1 MSFESI
7 IPIDRYAQIHYII
20 VFVISIITTLFY
32 LSSENHRIHN
42 NVYGRIFAVLLFI
55 VITIFWGF
63 RPTNSTLFGDTWLYA
78 YSYENLFDDYNSQTA
93 QTEWLWNGLNYFC
106 HYIGFS
112 TSVFFV
118 VIELLYVGLML
129 WACQRLMGNNLWV
142 SFLFCVTSFS
152 FLSYGVNGIRN
163 GLACSFFLLAIA
175 FLNNQKKWNYILS
188 GVFVLAACCIHISSI
203 IPTVALLLS
212 FIFIRD
218 PKKTILVWIVSII
231 LSLVFGN
238 ILIQIIPNFGFDT
251 SRFDNYIAAGSN
263 SQLMEKFS
271 SGGFRF
277 DFLLYSSMPILM
289 VWYVTIKRNFID
301 LTYNIIANTYI
312 FANAFWI
319 IVIRAAYSNRFA
331 YLSWFLYP
339 LVIAYPLLRMNIWKD
354 QDRKSALI
362 LFAYSS
368 FTFIMFLLN
377 K

>member
-7 IPIDRYAQIHYII
+7 IPIDRYGQIHYIV
-20 VFVISIITTLFY
+20 VFVISIFTTLFY
-32 LSSENHRIHN
+32 LTTDNHKIHN
-42 NVYGRIFAVLLFI
+42 NVNGRVAALILFV
-55 VITIFWGF
+55 VITLFWGF

-78 YSYENLFDDYNSQTA
+78 YSYENLFNDYNAQTA
-93 QTEWLWNGLNYFC
+93 TTEWLWNELNYFC
-106 HYIGFS
+106 HFIGLS

-129 WACQRLMGNNLWV
+129 LACFRLMGNNLWV

-163 GLACSFFLLAIA
+163 GLACSFFLLAIS
-175 FLNNQKKWNYILS
+175 FLNNQKIWNYILS
-188 GVFVLAACCIHISSI
+188 GVFVLAACFIHTSSI
-203 IPTVALLLS
+203 IPTAALLLS
-212 FIFIRD
+212 FIFIHD
-218 PKKTILVWIVSII
+218 SKIPILIWLTCII

-238 ILIQIIPNFGFDT
+238 SLIQFIPDFGFDT
-251 SRFDNYIAAGSN
+251 SRFDNYIAAGSD
-263 SQLMEKFS
+263 SQLMDKFS
-271 SGGFRF
+271 SGGFRL

-289 VWYVTIKRNFID
+289 VWYSTIKRNYID

-339 LVIAYPLLRMNIWKD
+339 FVIAYPLIRFNLWED

-362 LFAYSS
+362 FFAYSS
-368 FTFIMFLLN
+368 FTFIMFLLD
-377 K
+377 